1 MQEQVARR
9 CAWACLQL
17 ACLPLL
23 LHCAGLCLTSTPA
36 LRGLQRG
43 ADAPWECGRR
53 CPLRSGQTPW
63 EGGWGGDRGDKARTV
78 LTERQSCRRC
88 SLATAYPQRCCVCSE
103 RARQCVHRPLTAPAR
118 CSPLWGAGPPSLKP
132 AEPAEGRSPRGAE
145 AGTRG
150 PSQGPSPTHLQAGT
164 AFRLVLPAE
173 LRRSR
178 LSSVVLARGPQA
190 GARTQARPGPGGKSD
205 DSFFNS
211 FIKGDLPQR
220 IGTVLVRPPG
230 GCGCARRD
238 RPAPTASCSRARTR
252 ESLRGERDQG
262 GLCCPRVAPYIRSS
276 QAGSGALAACW
287 RR

>member
-1 MQEQVARR
+1 
-9 CAWACLQL
+9 
-17 ACLPLL
+17 
-23 LHCAGLCLTSTPA
+23 
-36 LRGLQRG
+36 
-43 ADAPWECGRR
+43 
-53 CPLRSGQTPW
+53 
-63 EGGWGGDRGDKARTV
+63 
-78 LTERQSCRRC
+78 
-88 SLATAYPQRCCVCSE
+88 
-103 RARQCVHRPLTAPAR
+103 
-118 CSPLWGAGPPSLKP
+118 
-132 AEPAEGRSPRGAE
+132 
-145 AGTRG
+145 
-150 PSQGPSPTHLQAGT
+150 
-164 AFRLVLPAE
+164 
-173 LRRSR
+173 
-178 LSSVVLARGPQA
+178 VVLARGPQA

-287 RR
+287 RRWHRLAARQVLVIFSRIGIYVRLPGVDVSRFADSMQARRSRPPALSSVS